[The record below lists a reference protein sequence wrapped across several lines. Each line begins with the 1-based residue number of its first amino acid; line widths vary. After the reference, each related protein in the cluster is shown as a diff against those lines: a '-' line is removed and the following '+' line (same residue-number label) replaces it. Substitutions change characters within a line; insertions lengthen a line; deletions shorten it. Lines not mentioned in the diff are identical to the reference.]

1 MPLIRREKARP
12 RFWQGAGGRLDASW
26 DTPPVRIAS
35 TAAALVVAI
44 LLLLTGA
51 PAAQA
56 TPCTTVPVWP
66 GAAAPRQAIAAWMAT
81 GATAA
86 GIPGELPVMGALA
99 ESGLTNVSGGNLDV
113 AGYFG
118 MRVSVWLGAYPGFP
132 DHPEVQLQWF
142 TDQAL
147 IARAAR
153 AARGIDNS
161 DPNTW
166 GEWVADVERPAEEYR
181 GRYQLQLVNAQAL
194 VAAGCPPPAAP
205 PAPPP
210 PLAVAPADTTPPQ
223 ELATAQAG
231 APPPAADA
239 TPPAVTLSGPARE
252 RLTRAGRVR
261 VRLRCPYEAC
271 RASVRASLAV
281 AGRRRVLSLPTAR
294 RLLGAG
300 QARTVT
306 LTVGRAARR
315 VVTRALRR
323 GSAVRAR
330 LRITVTDTAGNVTS
344 RARVIRIV

>member
-1 MPLIRREKARP
+1 
-12 RFWQGAGGRLDASW
+12 
-26 DTPPVRIAS
+26 VRIAP

-66 GAAAPRQAIAAWMAT
+66 GGAAPRQAIAAWMAT

-86 GIPGELPVMGALA
+86 GIPGELPVMGALV

-118 MRVSVWLGAYPGFP
+118 MRVSIWLAAYPGFP
-132 DHPEVQLQWF
+132 DQPEVQLQWF

-153 AARGIDNS
+153 AAGGIDNS
-161 DPNTW
+161 EPNTW
-166 GEWVADVERPAEEYR
+166 GEWVADVERPAEAFR

-205 PAPPP
+205 PPPP
-210 PLAVAPADTTPPQ
+210 PAVAPADTTPPQ
-223 ELATAQAG
+223 DLATAQAD
-231 APPPAADA
+231 AAPPAADA

-261 VRLRCPYEAC
+261 VRLRCPDEAC

-281 AGRRRVLSLPTAR
+281 TGRRRVLSLPTASMH
-294 RLLGAG
+294 LDAG

-315 VVTRALRR
+315 AVTRALRR